1 MPDSVSS
8 LPSLQTLD
16 LCSNKFSRIER
27 GTLAAMPRIRRLKLS
42 NNFVSEIDRGALEHL
57 EHLGQLEN
65 YIYLFILKALLQG
78 QFVKN
83 LKVWG
88 KNLDLSKLLLIGS
101 MELFSGNF

>member
-57 EHLGQLEN
+57 EHFQNILGTYLE
-65 YIYLFILKALLQG
+65 Y
-78 QFVKN
+78 V
-83 LKVWG
+83 
-88 KNLDLSKLLLIGS
+88 
-101 MELFSGNF
+101 FSSEGRS

>member
-1 MPDSVSS
+1 MNEIEDIFPDSVSS

-16 LCSNKFSRIER
+16 LCSNKFSSIQR

-65 YIYLFILKALLQG
+65 YIYSQNIAARTICK
-78 QFVKN
+78 
-83 LKVWG
+83 
-88 KNLDLSKLLLIGS
+88 
-101 MELFSGNF
+101 ELESLG